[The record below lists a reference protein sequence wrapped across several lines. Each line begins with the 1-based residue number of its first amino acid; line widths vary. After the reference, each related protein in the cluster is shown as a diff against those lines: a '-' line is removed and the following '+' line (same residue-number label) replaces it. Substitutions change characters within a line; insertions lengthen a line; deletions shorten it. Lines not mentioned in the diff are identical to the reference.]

1 MEKDTVYWDRTLS
14 GFGVR
19 VYATGSKVYVVQTRS
34 GGRSK
39 RVTIGRH
46 GVIAAE
52 QARRRAALIIAR
64 IKSGK
69 AAVAAP
75 ERKGNAL
82 TVAELAGRYLKEHMD
97 VRCKPSTGGTGSLDA
112 QDAPA
117 SRVRGLSDRRAGA

>member
-1 MEKDTVYWDRTLS
+1 MERDTVYWDRTLP

-46 GVIAAE
+46 GVVTAE

-64 IKSGK
+64 IKSGEP
-69 AAVAAP
+69 AVTAG
-75 ERKGNAL
+75 ERKGNGP
-82 TVAELAGRYLKEHMD
+82 TVSELAERYLREHVD
-97 VRCKPSTGGTGSLDA
+97 VRCKPST
-112 QDAPA
+112 A
-117 SRVRGLSDRRAGA
+117 SRVRTTLRAHLPSRVRRLSNRYPRG